1 MTLIESRGRRGQ
13 TSCQVGRAIGGPRPY
28 CAHLIG
34 IFGSFRREFI
44 VRPDEYKASILFKWP
59 DTNIRKQTQL
69 TVEQDELAVFFRDGK
84 VSGVIQP
91 GVSTL
96 DSKEIPLLGNLVDA
110 ATGGRYFKTEL
121 YFVSTQEFANL
132 PFGGMPRIERG
143 R

>member
-1 MTLIESRGRRGQ
+1 MSSLSGPTTTRRRSSSSGR
-13 TSCQVGRAIGGPRPY
+13 TP
-28 CAHLIG
+28 
-34 IFGSFRREFI
+34 
-44 VRPDEYKASILFKWP
+44 
-59 DTNIRKQTQL
+59 KQTQL